1 MPFTYWQNSVFSCIH
16 HTLSQ
21 LRSGPEALKLI
32 LKLPLAQNHILDV
45 VLRPQN
51 LWHICWLSI
60 CHISKTPYNQQE
72 QQSRQ
77 HYSNILLYFNKI
89 NSQTYCELI
98 LIKSMKPLIFF
109 YIHSLNLL
117 LLELQNFTPSGYD
130 LWCLRFLLFSILESH
145 EWHILEVVTY
155 FTWWLS
161 TDSVIFWSPLV
172 HVLNSK
178 FTRDIYKEQRVKNL
192 YFRKSWCSLIF
203 LSFF

>member
-1 MPFTYWQNSVFSCIH
+1 
-16 HTLSQ
+16 
-21 LRSGPEALKLI
+21 
-32 LKLPLAQNHILDV
+32 
-45 VLRPQN
+45 
-51 LWHICWLSI
+51 
-60 CHISKTPYNQQE
+60 
-72 QQSRQ
+72 
-77 HYSNILLYFNKI
+77 
-89 NSQTYCELI
+89 
-98 LIKSMKPLIFF
+98 MKPLIFF

-203 LSFF
+203 LSFFQTGKCSHFSAFSRSFIFVLLVSVLQEHYVQSSYQIILFFYILKLLKASEISWKDYLINKYI